1 MKISN
6 VLKKQLYIYYYHKI
20 KRERPVDYIF
30 FDWKVFASLIFV
42 FFCGLLIFFPEK
54 IEIIIPTLKSQAY
67 ILESILRTVSI
78 FVGISFSFIIL
89 SFNVFYKYFGRYAFL
104 DFFKSRSAKICFTL
118 LTSTILLLIYSISFI
133 NEINNSNSYTN
144 FLFIFSI
151 ILAVISSFSVFP
163 CLIYLLSS
171 SQNRKHIT
179 RLFEKL
185 NEDWEINEFVAKME
199 GQLTTFYQKDPIN
212 IFNEIGLSSIKE
224 YDNFTLELITD
235 NMVTFFK
242 NNIKNKTENK
252 SYVSFNKIYHRFNEV
267 LSNYYQ
273 LSIKEKNENLATLI
287 VRIQFNIEYLVLEN
301 IDDEDFNFLL
311 MSEKYKFWDLNFT
324 LEKYL
329 KKALQFGEDD
339 VAKEILEGYNTFSTT
354 AMKKLY
360 PQDVDYITSNRFEV
374 LQQSEII
381 TEPLGV
387 ISKFCEIIFS
397 NKKTNLLTEIFNTY
411 YCIELKIMELNTTS
425 STKCLLLNIVH
436 NYKEGVF
443 QQYIELSEIKRV
455 TYLNFPFKNS
465 SDIYKKINCKIPF
478 LGLLNILD
486 LMFSNNKLNS
496 TAINQASIEMTMIL
510 QEKKSYELVEKGID
524 KLVEISRKI
533 GDNDSDEKKDIYLKL
548 QSNLKKLYKN
558 ALDYDVE
565 ESLKQKL
572 KNTIESFTSAPKYSQ
587 ELNDKG
593 YVRDE
598 RFR

>member
-6 VLKKQLYIYYYHKI
+6 VFKKQLYIYYYHKI

-30 FDWKVFASLIFV
+30 FDWKIFASLVSIFL
-42 FFCGLLIFFPEK
+42 CGLLIFFPKK
-54 IEIIIPTLKSQAY
+54 IEIIIPTLKSQTY

-78 FVGISFSFIIL
+78 FVGISFSFLIL

-133 NEINNSNSYTN
+133 NEISNANSYTK

-151 ILAVISSFSVFP
+151 ILAIVSSFSVFP
-163 CLIYLLSS
+163 CLIYLLSN
-171 SQNRKHIT
+171 SQNRKHLI

-212 IFNEIGLSSIKE
+212 ILNEIGLSSIKE
-224 YDNFTLELITD
+224 YDNYTLELITE
-235 NMVTFFK
+235 NMVIFFK
-242 NNIKNKTENK
+242 NNIKNKNENK
-252 SYVSFNKIYHRFNEV
+252 SYVSFKKIYYRFNEV

-287 VRIQFNIEYLVLEN
+287 VRIQFKVEYLVLKN
-301 IDDEDFNFLL
+301 IEDEDFNFLL
-311 MSEKYKFWDLNFT
+311 IGEKYKFWDLNFT
-324 LEKYL
+324 LEKYF

-360 PQDVDYITSNRFEV
+360 PLDVDYITSNRFEV
-374 LQQSEII
+374 LQKSEIV
-381 TEPLGV
+381 TETLGAL
-387 ISKFCEIIFS
+387 SKFCEIIFS
-397 NKKTNLLTEIFNTY
+397 YKKTNLFTEIFNTY
-411 YCIELKIMELNTTS
+411 YCIELKIMELNTTNN
-425 STKCLLLNIVH
+425 TKCLLLNILH
-436 NYKEGVF
+436 NYKEGIF
-443 QQYIELSEIKRV
+443 QQYIELPEIRYV

-496 TAINQASIEMTMIL
+496 TAINQISIEMTMIL
-510 QEKKSYELVEKGID
+510 QEKKSYELVEKGIN
-524 KLVEISRKI
+524 KLVEISKKI
-533 GDNDSDEKKDIYLKL
+533 GDNDSDEKKDVYLKL
-548 QSNLKKLYKN
+548 QDNLKKLYKD
-558 ALDYDVE
+558 ALDYEVD

-572 KNTIESFTSAPKYSQ
+572 KNTTESFTSAPKFSQ
-587 ELNDKG
+587 ELKDKG
-593 YVRDE
+593 FVRDE